1 MRSVFL
7 SDVELDGYFLLPEG
21 ADITEYDLDAMKQQ
35 LKEEY
40 GLFIKKLLVLSE
52 NKENKQ

>member
-21 ADITEYDLDAMKQQ
+21 ADLSEYDLGAMKQQ
-35 LKEEY
+35 RKEEY
-40 GLFIKKLLVLSE
+40 GLFIEKLLVVG
-52 NKENKQ
+52 